1 MMSIVRFNA
10 MCQDHVQFT
19 MNQNEIKINSMKNM

>member
-10 MCQDHVQFT
+10 MCQDHVQCAI
-19 MNQNEIKINSMKNM
+19 NQNEIKINSMNNM